1 MNFLFSK
8 SYPGISYPITSRSQ
22 SRRSNAENFPS
33 HGFSCFLGLGLASRF
48 LLSCLLL
55 FTSKST
61 FSVDYL
67 FLRCSVWEDMKTP
80 NRKIICP

>member
-1 MNFLFSK
+1 MHSLFSM

-55 FTSKST
+55 FISKPTVSI
-61 FSVDYL
+61 DYL
-67 FLRCSVWEDMKTP
+67 SSVYEDMKKP
-80 NRKIICP
+80 NRNIICT